1 MMAVRV
7 LLLCGAVMTTRRRR
21 GRGPVCVQCEADPR
35 RGRTGNFATDHP
47 RQPQHHLVSLRR
59 AAVGR
64 LNNFF

>member
-35 RGRTGNFATDHP
+35 RGRTGNYELTIPASRNHTLSVFAG
-47 RQPQHHLVSLRR
+47 PQW
-59 AAVGR
+59 AD
-64 LNNFF
+64 